1 MTQASPPVG
10 GPRPEDRINY
20 AEVLPHQTKILILIG
35 TLLGLFLAALDQT
48 IVATS
53 LPRIVEELN
62 GLNLYSWVTTAYLL
76 ASTAMVPIYGK
87 LSDIYGRKPILLFG
101 IVVFLIG
108 SALCGMAGEPWFGN
122 FGGGGMMQLVIFRGL
137 QGFGAAALTSVAFAI
152 VADIFAPAERGKY
165 QGLFG
170 AVFGISSVIGPLLG
184 GFLTDNV
191 SWRWVF
197 YVNLPIGLI
206 AMAFIFTK
214 MPRLA
219 SGLKPKIDYLGAILI
234 VTFSVPLLLALTF
247 GAEAQYGWTHP
258 TVLAL
263 FAGAVASLIAFLF
276 VESRH
281 ESPILP
287 LSLFKNPTFAWG
299 VLARFFIGA
308 AFLGAILF
316 LSLYLVNVQGVSATA
331 AGTATIPL
339 TMGLIFGAVMSGQ
352 LASRLGYYK
361 PLIMIGLVFMMGG
374 FFLLSTL
381 NADTAYST
389 VIIYMVV
396 LGLGI
401 GPALPLFNLAIQNA
415 VQRWEIGVATSAGQ
429 FFQQM
434 GSTIGTAIFGAVLT
448 SSLASQMTT
457 NLAPIKAD
465 APPAIRAQLDS
476 MTNASSD
483 GGRQNSFDA
492 AVAKHEAALAI
503 RRGFSHTRNLLTAA
517 FVHNDPKALAEL
529 QASTSLPDTFRTQ
542 LAQGTPGQQVE
553 TAFGGIY
560 QAIAGAVGSGSVTA
574 LQGVAAD
581 PKLPT
586 PLREQL
592 GAIPAQAIASA
603 AGRTQV
609 LSQIK
614 TGLDAAQGDATA
626 AANKQ
631 ALAGIFK
638 SLKTAEDQALSDTK
652 STLDK
657 VGRAIKVSFAT
668 TISRIYLISIFIALL
683 AFLAV
688 LPMPNLK
695 MPTRGEGGKKPE
707 GGLASLEG

>member
-1 MTQASPPVG
+1 MTQAAPPAG

-62 GLNLYSWVTTAYLL
+62 GLSLYAWVTTAYLL

-122 FGGGGMMQLVIFRGL
+122 LGGGGMMQLVIFRGL

-152 VADIFAPAERGKY
+152 VADIFIPAERGKY

-206 AMAFIFTK
+206 AMAFIFAK

-219 SGLKPKIDYLGAILI
+219 SGLKPKIDYLGAILV

-247 GAEAQYGWTHP
+247 GAQPEYGWTSP
-258 TVLAL
+258 RVLAL
-263 FAGAVASLIAFLF
+263 FAGAIASLIAFLF

-339 TMGLIFGAVMSGQ
+339 TMGLIFGAVVSGQ
-352 LASRLGYYK
+352 LASRLGFYK
-361 PLIMIGLVFMMGG
+361 PLIIIGLILMIGG

-381 NADTAYST
+381 SADTAYGT
-389 VIIYMVV
+389 VIVYMIV

-415 VQRWEIGVATSAGQ
+415 VQRWEIGVATSSGQ

-448 SSLASQMTT
+448 SSLASQLPTQ
-457 NLAPIKAD
+457 LRAAE
-465 APPAIRAQLDS
+465 AGQPPAIAAQLEAQAVRAEKSSGSGGQQRQSAPTFDSIQTGITAGFAKSFGSVETAVQSGNLSALIRDQSLPEGLRSGLGNIPPAALQTEQGRAGVLAQIKSQLDS
-476 MTNASSD
+476 SQAT
-483 GGRQNSFDA
+483 
-492 AVAKHEAALAI
+492 
-503 RRGFSHTRNLLTAA
+503 T
-517 FVHNDPKALAEL
+517 LAEARKVYDL
-529 QASTSLPDTFRTQ
+529 SSR
-542 LAQGTPGQQVE
+542 
-553 TAFGGIY
+553 
-560 QAIAGAVGSGSVTA
+560 AV
-574 LQGVAAD
+574 
-581 PKLPT
+581 
-586 PLREQL
+586 
-592 GAIPAQAIASA
+592 
-603 AGRTQV
+603 
-609 LSQIK
+609 
-614 TGLDAAQGDATA
+614 
-626 AANKQ
+626 
-631 ALAGIFK
+631 
-638 SLKTAEDQALSDTK
+638 
-652 STLDK
+652 K
-657 VGRAIKVSFAT
+657 VGFAN
-668 TISRIYLISIFIALL
+668 TISRIYLISIFVALL
-683 AFLAV
+683 ALLAV

-695 MPTRGEGGKKPE
+695 MPTKGEGQGGKKPE
-707 GGLASLEG
+707 SGLASLEG

>member
-1 MTQASPPVG
+1 MTQAVPPAG

-20 AEVLPHQTKILILIG
+20 AEVLPHGTKILILIG

-62 GLNLYSWVTTAYLL
+62 GLNLYAWVTTAYLL

-206 AMAFIFTK
+206 AMAFIFAK

-219 SGLKPKIDYLGAILI
+219 SGLKPKIDYLGAILVI
-234 VTFSVPLLLALTF
+234 TFSVPLLLALTF

-263 FAGAVASLIAFLF
+263 FAGAIASLIAFLF

-361 PLIMIGLVFMMGG
+361 PLIIIGLVFMMGG

-381 NADTAYST
+381 SADTAYGT
-389 VIIYMVV
+389 VIVYMIV

-448 SSLASQMTT
+448 SSLASQLPTQ
-457 NLAPIKAD
+457 LRAAE
-465 APPAIRAQLDS
+465 AGQPPAIAAQLEAQAVRAEKSSSAGAGEGSPQQAAPTFDSIQAGITAGFAKTFGSVETAVQSGNLSTLIGDQSLPEGLRSGLGNIPPAALQTEQGRAGVLARIRAQLDS
-476 MTNASSD
+476 S
-483 GGRQNSFDA
+483 
-492 AVAKHEAALAI
+492 
-503 RRGFSHTRNLLTAA
+503 
-517 FVHNDPKALAEL
+517 
-529 QASTSLPDTFRTQ
+529 QAT
-542 LAQGTPGQQVE
+542 
-553 TAFGGIY
+553 
-560 QAIAGAVGSGSVTA
+560 
-574 LQGVAAD
+574 
-581 PKLPT
+581 
-586 PLREQL
+586 
-592 GAIPAQAIASA
+592 
-603 AGRTQV
+603 
-609 LSQIK
+609 
-614 TGLDAAQGDATA
+614 
-626 AANKQ
+626 
-631 ALAGIFK
+631 
-638 SLKTAEDQALSDTK
+638 ALSDARK
-652 STLDK
+652 VYDLSSRAVK
-657 VGRAIKVSFAT
+657 VGFAN

-683 AFLAV
+683 ALLAV

-695 MPTRGEGGKKPE
+695 MPTRGEGQGGKKPE
-707 GGLASLEG
+707 SGLASLDG